1 MMDEIE
7 SMHVVNMRTKRIYLY
22 MSISL
27 LIMFLIFLFSSQ
39 TGEESSEVS
48 NAVLRFILEKLSD
61 ILPEA
66 AVLFL
71 QTKIRKAAHF
81 FIYMLLG
88 IFLFLTARE
97 ARIRE
102 KAAPIAA
109 WGIAFLYAGT
119 DEIHQRF
126 VPGRSGQF
134 SDVCL
139 DSAGALAGILL
150 MCAFFSLQ
158 YHNFKK

>member
-1 MMDEIE
+1 
-7 SMHVVNMRTKRIYLY
+7 
-22 MSISL
+22 
-27 LIMFLIFLFSSQ
+27 MFVIFLFSSQ

-61 ILPEA
+61 ILPETA
-66 AVLFL
+66 ALFL

-88 IFLFLTARE
+88 IFLFLTAKE
-97 ARIRE
+97 TGIKK
-102 KAAPIAA
+102 KAAPVAA
-109 WGIAFLYAGT
+109 WVIAFLYAGT

-134 SDVCL
+134 TDVCL

-150 MCAFFSLQ
+150 MCAFFAMQ
-158 YHNFKK
+158 YHIFKK